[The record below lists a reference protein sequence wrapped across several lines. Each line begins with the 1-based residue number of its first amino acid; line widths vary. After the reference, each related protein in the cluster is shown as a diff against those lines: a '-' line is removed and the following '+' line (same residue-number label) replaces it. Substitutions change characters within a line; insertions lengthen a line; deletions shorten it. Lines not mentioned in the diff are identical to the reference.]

1 MKELASLPLRLG
13 AGIIFLA
20 HGLQKAYG
28 LFGGPGIVN
37 FSKMIAAMRI
47 SPAIVFAY
55 LAAYTELIG
64 GIFLIIGFC
73 TRLSAALLSLVMLV
87 AIIGVHLSKGLFASQ
102 GGFEYPLV
110 LLCVCISLL
119 ISGAGKYSITK
130 KL

>member
-1 MKELASLPLRLG
+1 MKEMSSLPLRLG

-20 HGLQKAYG
+20 HGLQKAFG
-28 LFGGPGIVN
+28 LFDGPGIVN
-37 FSKMIAAMRI
+37 FSKMIASMRI

-55 LAAYTELIG
+55 LVAYIELIG